1 MITQHNPD
9 WNLIKNKARTM
20 TDEALE
26 YSRND
31 ALEASRMAQQLE
43 QAGFRVLKSSGF
55 YLDEATIYASEL
67 QRRKQNADT
76 ELDGTPYIVLSDDD
90 TYDGIDFAH
99 VYLLTEAGSDTL
111 TDSGGAKY
119 LKAKHIVRKVPVAD
133 LLEAW
138 LRAQGGAQ

>member
-9 WNLIKNKARTM
+9 WNLINNKARNM

-55 YLDEATIYASEL
+55 YLDEATIYAGEL
-67 QRRKQNADT
+67 QRRKEHADT
-76 ELDGTPYIVLSDDD
+76 ELDGIPYIVLSDGD

-119 LKAKHIVRKVPVAD
+119 LKANDIVRKVPVAD
-133 LLEAW
+133 LLDAW